1 MQHGMARD
9 PAGGGLGGL
18 PVHTGGVLSSL
29 FRYRLRRIACSG
41 IVNAEMKSRILFILL
56 PLLSIL
62 LLTGFALDNAIVP
75 EQEILSGGP
84 PKDGIPALLSPKFV
98 RPDQVDFLGPA
109 DQVIGVTIGGESK
122 AYPLKIL
129 NWHEAVNDTL
139 GGEPIVVT
147 F

>member
-1 MQHGMARD
+1 MHPGTALLNLLR
-9 PAGGGLGGL
+9 
-18 PVHTGGVLSSL
+18 H
-29 FRYRLRRIACSG
+29 RLCRVACSL
-41 IVNAEMKSRILFILL
+41 IVDAEMNSRILFILL
-56 PLLSIL
+56 PLLSML

-75 EQEILSGGP
+75 ARDILSGGP

-98 RPDQVDFLGPA
+98 PSDQADFLGPA

>member
-1 MQHGMARD
+1 
-9 PAGGGLGGL
+9 
-18 PVHTGGVLSSL
+18 
-29 FRYRLRRIACSG
+29 
-41 IVNAEMKSRILFILL
+41 MKSRILFILL

-62 LLTGFALDNAIVP
+62 LLTGFVIDNAIVP
-75 EQEILSGGP
+75 ENEILSGGP
-84 PKDGIPALLSPKFV
+84 PKDGIPALLNPGFVHPDKASFLSP
-98 RPDQVDFLGPA
+98 D
-109 DQVIGVTIGGESK
+109 DQVIGITIGGESK